1 MCSQYTLECVHYSPP
16 CGAQTAVVPLMAPKP
31 CMWAVVSCCSLGVCS
46 VLVTVLGYTQI
57 ELWSSVVQSVF
68 FLLSV
73 CVCVCACM
81 HVSVHACVRTCV
93 CVYVSVCASVH
104 VCLYVYVCACMRT
117 VCMRVTYLLYSTC
130 D

>member
-1 MCSQYTLECVHYSPP
+1 MWCVHYIKPP

-68 FLLSV
+68 SLPSV
-73 CVCVCACM
+73 RVRVYVHACVCACVCTYVCVCLCKCVCM
-81 HVSVHACVRTCV
+81 RACVLTV
-93 CVYVSVCASVH
+93 
-104 VCLYVYVCACMRT
+104 YVYVCVRACIQC
-117 VCMRVTYLLYSTC
+117 VCMLHSCCTVHVTN
-130 D
+130 